1 MRVKSAMNSLGI
13 LEVQGLVA
21 SIEGLD
27 AMLKAAA
34 GAAYTYGEA
43 ARRAAC
49 DDCCGGERGGCD
61 SRSRGGR
68 GVCGRAWQGVR
79 LRSHCAGRTRN
90 CSNSLI
96 WTRLKRRRGA

>member
-27 AMLKAAA
+27 AMLKAAG

-68 GVCGRAWQGVR
+68 GVCRAR
-79 LRSHCAGRTRN
+79 LARCTAAK
-90 CSNSLI
+90 SL
-96 WTRLKRRRGA
+96 RGPHAELLKFFDMDAAEA